1 MAVRG
6 IINLP
11 EVKAQT
17 PTQEAIHLAE
27 IMGARATVPVKIII
41 MVPVE
46 AQETMILKE
55 NRNIAEVQVTAK
67 IEENSEGVLVH
78 LEKGV
83 KNGN

>member
-27 IMGARATVPVKIII
+27 VMAARATVPVKIII
-41 MVPVE
+41 MVQME
-46 AQETMILKE
+46 ARVTMILRKS
-55 NRNIAEVQVTAK
+55 RNIAEVQVTAK
-67 IEENSEGVLVH
+67 IEENSEEVLVR
-78 LEKGV
+78 
-83 KNGN
+83 

>member
-27 IMGARATVPVKIII
+27 VMAARATVPVKIINMI
-41 MVPVE
+41 QME
-46 AQETMILKE
+46 ARVTMIRRKS
-55 NRNIAEVQVTAK
+55 RNIAEVQVTAK
-67 IEENSEGVLVH
+67 IEENSEEVLVR
-78 LEKGV
+78 
-83 KNGN
+83 